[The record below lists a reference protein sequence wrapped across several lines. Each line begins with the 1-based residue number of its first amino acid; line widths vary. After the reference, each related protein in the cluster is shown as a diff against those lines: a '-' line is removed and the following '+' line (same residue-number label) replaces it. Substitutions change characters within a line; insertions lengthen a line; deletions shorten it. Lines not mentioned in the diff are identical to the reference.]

1 MRRYLLTALPLAL
14 FFFCSTH
21 VSAQELS
28 DTTVARTQQLSEV
41 IITGYDNQRK
51 LLNTPGAISII
62 EPEQVQAYD
71 ETSVVPVMNTLPGVR
86 MEERSP
92 GSYRIAI
99 RGSSLRAP
107 FGVRNIKVYWNNI
120 PFTDPTG
127 STAFNLL
134 DVINMN
140 SIEVIKGPAGSVY
153 GAGTGGVVN
162 IRSLGDADT
171 QSPSAVQLGATGGSF
186 GLQRY
191 TGTVNV
197 QSENTTLSVKY
208 AHQQAEGYR
217 DHSAMRRDV
226 LELSGQFEPSAARQ
240 ISTSFLYANLDYE
253 IPGGLTQEQFDE
265 NPRQARAGSKTSNAS
280 INQQYVLLGVSQH
293 YDWNE
298 QLSNLTT
305 VYGDFS
311 FFENPFI
318 FNYKRDS
325 RQSGGVRS
333 RFHYDTE
340 MGILPTRFTAGAE
353 VQRSTN
359 VARNFGNR
367 DGQPGALNFDDELRA
382 QQAIFFANALLEL
395 PYDVSLTVGA
405 SYNLLNYDIYRLIN
419 TELNSTYRSEKR
431 FAPVL
436 TPRVGLTKALTPQ
449 IAAHASVSYGF
460 SPPTLDEIRTN
471 EGSINLGL
479 EAERGINYELGLRG
493 TVLPTLDFDLT
504 TFFFRLNETIV
515 PRQSERGTTLFTN
528 TGSTNQRGLEVGST
542 WFAVED
548 GRGWLRNL
556 ELRGAYTYHYF
567 TFTDYAKGEED
578 FSGNR
583 LTGVAPQIVVLSA
596 QATTRYGLFANA
608 TYNHTG
614 KIPLNDANT
623 VYADGYHLVQAKV
636 GYQNAAARRVRL
648 RLFVGVDNALNQIY
662 SLGNDLNAFG
672 ARYFQPS
679 APRNYYLGMKLGL

>member
-1 MRRYLLTALPLAL
+1 M
-14 FFFCSTH
+14 
-21 VSAQELS
+21 
-28 DTTVARTQQLSEV
+28 
-41 IITGYDNQRK
+41 
-51 LLNTPGAISII
+51 
-62 EPEQVQAYD
+62 
-71 ETSVVPVMNTLPGVR
+71 
-86 MEERSP
+86 
-92 GSYRIAI
+92 
-99 RGSSLRAP
+99 
-107 FGVRNIKVYWNNI
+107 
-120 PFTDPTG
+120 
-127 STAFNLL
+127 
-134 DVINMN
+134 
-140 SIEVIKGPAGSVY
+140 
-153 GAGTGGVVN
+153 
-162 IRSLGDADT
+162 
-171 QSPSAVQLGATGGSF
+171 
-186 GLQRY
+186 
-191 TGTVNV
+191 
-197 QSENTTLSVKY
+197 
-208 AHQQAEGYR
+208 
-217 DHSAMRRDV
+217 
-226 LELSGQFEPSAARQ
+226 
-240 ISTSFLYANLDYE
+240 
-253 IPGGLTQEQFDE
+253 
-265 NPRQARAGSKTSNAS
+265 
-280 INQQYVLLGVSQH
+280 
-293 YDWNE
+293 
-298 QLSNLTT
+298 
-305 VYGDFS
+305 
-311 FFENPFI
+311 
-318 FNYKRDS
+318 
-325 RQSGGVRS
+325 
-333 RFHYDTE
+333 
-340 MGILPTRFTAGAE
+340 
-353 VQRSTN
+353 
-359 VARNFGNR
+359 
-367 DGQPGALNFDDELRA
+367 
-382 QQAIFFANALLEL
+382 
-395 PYDVSLTVGA
+395 
-405 SYNLLNYDIYRLIN
+405 
-419 TELNSTYRSEKR
+419 
-431 FAPVL
+431 
-436 TPRVGLTKALTPQ
+436 
-449 IAAHASVSYGF
+449 SYGF